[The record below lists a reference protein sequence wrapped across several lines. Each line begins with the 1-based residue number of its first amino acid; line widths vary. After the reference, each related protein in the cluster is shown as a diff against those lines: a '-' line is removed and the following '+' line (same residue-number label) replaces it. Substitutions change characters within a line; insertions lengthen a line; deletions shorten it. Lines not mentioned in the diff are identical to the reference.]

1 MSKSGRAQ
9 KEKAGSKKEKSPYF
23 KMFDYA
29 RSAGRCLIT
38 KGAAP
43 LLLNSFFR
51 PDYFTAGRR
60 TSINEDART
69 KSSGRAITS

>member
-9 KEKAGSKKEKSPYF
+9 KEKGSTKEKSYHF
-23 KMFDYA
+23 KMFDCA

-38 KGAAP
+38 KGAP
-43 LLLNSFFR
+43 SLLLNRFFR
-51 PDYFTAGRR
+51 PDYLTAGRR

-69 KSSGRAITS
+69 KGSGRAITS